1 MPIDPLL
8 NDVIEWVVSRPIPVA
23 VTGLAG
29 VFFAL
34 SYHEH
39 RKQKRRSNS
48 PPKTTIAHQHDLR
61 SLNQS
66 GWLIAKSGKDLAQ
79 HLRLTPK
86 IKLILSQSCL
96 DQQTS
101 DWLAQTLYRYVEFVQ
116 LLPASEAHHH
126 ANPGGLAKHTIEVAL
141 LSLRRRRGQIL
152 PKGATQEER
161 APEQHRWTVAILLCA
176 LFHDAGKVVTDVRVQ
191 GLTHDG
197 REIEW
202 SPMGGSMKAIGI
214 DRYRVFF
221 KEHQYSDHKS
231 LGAFLLS
238 LLCPKE
244 MLAWLGSNQGLMH
257 GMNAYLSD
265 EQSGDLNY
273 QSIRDI
279 VSKADQSSV
288 KLDLGYGAQ
297 PQFASARTRPL
308 IDVMM
313 TSMNQLLSKGL
324 IKINQPGAVGFVKE
338 GEIFLVS
345 KVIADAVRE
354 YIQSHHQ
361 AFEVS
366 LPHDNERLFSIW
378 QDYGQLIPNSSGKA
392 MWHINI
398 DDGDKFKTKLSVL
411 RFPLEVVFGANMSLW
426 PSDFVGSIEVV
437 DTQDVKEQGT
447 ESAKFNAK
455 SNNKASM
462 LPSQAVANVSK
473 AEAKTT
479 PEDEKDNEDES
490 GEDMQ
495 DDEPLQPV
503 TSSVLAPKRQSTSKG
518 QKIVMPTMNRQGI
531 PIANPLQ
538 NKPVTTPAP
547 STAPTMSVE
556 DDDPFANIVA
566 INAPAVD
573 ESVALSTPVLHDKQ
587 PSVTQIDTYL
597 PDVFSAQAEFNDMLQ
612 TPEEVMNVPVTLA
625 TPNLLTGGAEPD
637 EISLTFIAWL
647 KRGLSTGEIRYNVS
661 GARVQFVTEGLG
673 LVSPGIFE
681 QFREISGLT
690 DWRDAQKSLIA
701 SDLVL
706 KQGNGSK
713 LFKYLVK
720 SPSPKRENQKVV
732 ALSMVILANPH
743 LYVHPVPDANPY
755 LTLSTSLLS

>member
-1 MPIDPLL
+1 MPIDPVL

-48 PPKTTIAHQHDLR
+48 SPKTTIAHQHDLR

-79 HLRLTPK
+79 HLGLTPK

-354 YIQSHHQ
+354 YIQTHHQ

-411 RFPLEVVFGANMSLW
+411 RFPLEVVFGANISLW
-426 PSDFVGSIEVV
+426 PSDFIGSISVV
-437 DTQDVKEQGT
+437 DVQQSVSVVE
-447 ESAKFNAK
+447 
-455 SNNKASM
+455 
-462 LPSQAVANVSK
+462 SK
-473 AEAKTT
+473 AQAQNNTKIQPVKSSAMGERGQVVGEENETQSPETEEEEVPPITSVAQVAQTKKTT
-479 PEDEKDNEDES
+479 LP
-490 GEDMQ
+490 MQ
-495 DDEPLQPV
+495 KTAKVGLPVGKKHSQPLQQATSAPVPV
-503 TSSVLAPKRQSTSKG
+503 TQVAVSTP
-518 QKIVMPTMNRQGI
+518 V
-531 PIANPLQ
+531 AAVNPVINAQ
-538 NKPVTTPAP
+538 
-547 STAPTMSVE
+547 
-556 DDDPFANIVA
+556 DDDPFADYAPSFGAEANIVVSDA
-566 INAPAVD
+566 NEAVIRV
-573 ESVALSTPVLHDKQ
+573 ETQEEHL
-587 PSVTQIDTYL
+587 PSEH
-597 PDVFSAQAEFNDMLQ
+597 SAMAELEDQLL
-612 TPEEVMNVPVTLA
+612 TPEVVMDVPVSLPI
-625 TPNLLTGGAEPD
+625 PNLLTGGKEPD
-637 EISLTFIAWL
+637 ELSLTFITWL
-647 KRGLSTGEIRYNVS
+647 KRGLSSGEISYNVS
-661 GARVQFVTEGLG
+661 GARVQFVKEGLG

-681 QFREISGLT
+681 QFRGLADLS
-690 DWRDAQKSLIA
+690 DWRDVQKSLID

-706 KQGNGSK
+706 KQPSGSK
-713 LFKYLVK
+713 LFKYLVQV
-720 SPSPKRENQKVV
+720 PNQPNPKAVSLTMIV
-732 ALSMVILANPH
+732 LANPQ

-755 LTLSTSLLS
+755 LSLLSNHLLG

>member
-1 MPIDPLL
+1 MPIDSLL
-8 NDVIEWVVSRPIPVA
+8 SDVIEWVVNRPIPVA

-34 SYHEH
+34 SYYEH
-39 RKQKRRSNS
+39 RKQKRRSDS
-48 PPKTTIAHQHDLR
+48 PVKHKEANQYDLR

-66 GWLIAKSGKDLAQ
+66 GWLIAKSGKALAQ
-79 HLRLTPK
+79 HLGLTPK
-86 IKLILSQSCL
+86 IGLILSQSCL

-126 ANPGGLAKHTIEVAL
+126 ANPGGLARHTMEVAL
-141 LSLRRRRGQIL
+141 LSLRRRRGQLL

-161 APEQHRWTVAILLCA
+161 TSEQHRWTVAILLCA

-257 GMNAYLSD
+257 GMNAYLSG

-297 PQFASARTRPL
+297 PQFTSARTRPL

-313 TSMNQLLSKGL
+313 TSMHQLLSKGL
-324 IKINQPGAVGFVKE
+324 IKINQPGSAGYVKE

-345 KVIADAVRE
+345 KVISDAVRE
-354 YIQSHHQ
+354 YIQTNHQ
-361 AFEVS
+361 SFEVS

-378 QDYGQLIPNSSGKA
+378 QDYGQLIPNPVGKA
-392 MWHINI
+392 MWHAEFS
-398 DDGDKFKTKLSVL
+398 DGDKFKAQLSVL
-411 RFPLEVVFGANMSLW
+411 RFPLEVIFGANISLW
-426 PSDFVGSIEVV
+426 PSDFIGSIQLIDAQDSKSQVV
-437 DTQDVKEQGT
+437 
-447 ESAKFNAK
+447 ESTKPNAK
-455 SNNKASM
+455 SVNNAGKTV
-462 LPSQAVANVSK
+462 PQVVTNESK
-473 AEAKTT
+473 KESKST
-479 PEDEKDNEDES
+479 PEALSDDASDEET
-490 GEDMQ
+490 Q
-495 DDEPLQPV
+495 DKEVIQPT
-503 TSSVLAPKRQSTSKG
+503 TSIGLTPTTKATSKG
-518 QKIVMPTMNRQGI
+518 HKITMPTRNKQAV
-531 PIANPLQ
+531 PIT
-538 NKPVTTPAP
+538 KPVTTSPPSVAPA
-547 STAPTMSVE
+547 TLVE
-556 DDDPFANIVA
+556 ADDDPFANIVA
-566 INAPAVD
+566 IDFSTVG
-573 ESVALSTPVLHDKQ
+573 ESATLSTPVSNDAQ
-587 PSVTQIDTYL
+587 PLVTQAESAYL

-612 TPEEVMNVPVTLA
+612 RPEEVMNVPVALA
-625 TPNLLTGGAEPD
+625 TPNLLTGGSPPD

-661 GARVQFVTEGLG
+661 GARVQFVSEGLG

-681 QFREISGLT
+681 QFREMSGLT
-690 DWRDAQKSLIA
+690 DWRDVQRVMLA

-720 SPSPKRENQKVV
+720 SPKPKPEQENPKVV
-732 ALSMVILANPH
+732 PLTMVILANPH